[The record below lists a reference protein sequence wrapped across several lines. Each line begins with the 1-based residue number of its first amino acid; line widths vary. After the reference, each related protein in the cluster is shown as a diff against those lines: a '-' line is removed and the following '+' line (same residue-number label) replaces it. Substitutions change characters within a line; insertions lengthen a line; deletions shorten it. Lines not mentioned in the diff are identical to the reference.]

1 MRYIVLSLI
10 ALFSSSLAHAQE
22 LSCQVSILTP
32 QIQGTQKR
40 VYESLET
47 SIADFLNSR
56 KWTEDDF
63 EIEERIEVTIQITIN
78 DQVSL
83 TQFGGTIQIQSSRP
97 VYNSDYKTP
106 VFFINDSDFDITF
119 LENSLIQ
126 FSLDKHRDNLSS
138 VLAFYAYMIIGMD
151 YDSYELNGGTDY
163 YLKAQQVVA
172 NAQMA
177 GESGW
182 RSNEGQKNRYWIV
195 ENILSQSFAPLRKCI
210 YNYHRHG
217 FDVLYT
223 DIETAR
229 QTIGDAILEL
239 RRVHQI
245 RPSSYNLQ
253 IFFYPKVDE
262 IVNLLQPSPEQEK
275 IRIYDVLKLVDP
287 GNIQDYER
295 IMKK

>member
-10 ALFSSSLAHAQE
+10 ALFSSNLVKSQE
-22 LSCQVSILTP
+22 LNCQVSILTP

-106 VFFINDSDFDITF
+106 VFFVNDSDFDITY

-151 YDSYELNGGTDY
+151 YDSFELNGGTDY

-172 NAQMA
+172 NAQIA

-210 YNYHRHG
+210 YNYHRLG
-217 FDVLYT
+217 FDMLYT
-223 DIETAR
+223 NLETAR
-229 QTIGDAILEL
+229 QTIGDALLEL

-262 IVNLLQPSPEQEK
+262 IINLLQPAPEQEK

-295 IMKK
+295 IMKN

>member
-63 EIEERIEVTIQITIN
+63 EIGERIEVTIQITIN